1 MILTLIIYK
10 RLQPPD
16 CDRNGRNYR
25 RRKRSDLD
33 FWEDGNSALVKPEE
47 ARDLSMEVYS
57 GLYVNEA
64 EEEEGKVYI
73 IYITST
79 QA

>member
-1 MILTLIIYK
+1 
-10 RLQPPD
+10 
-16 CDRNGRNYR
+16 
-25 RRKRSDLD
+25 
-33 FWEDGNSALVKPEE
+33 
-47 ARDLSMEVYS
+47 MEVYS

-73 IYITST
+73 IYIKST